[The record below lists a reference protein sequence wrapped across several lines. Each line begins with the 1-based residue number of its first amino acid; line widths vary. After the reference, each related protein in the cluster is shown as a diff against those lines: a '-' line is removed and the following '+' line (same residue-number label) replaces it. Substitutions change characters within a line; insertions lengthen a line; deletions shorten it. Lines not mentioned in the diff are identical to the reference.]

1 MTPAQKKSRREIAM
15 KHAAMRLGAAL
26 LATTMLV
33 STASAETIRWARAS
47 DALTLDP
54 HSQNQGVTHNFAHHI
69 YETLVDRDVEGN
81 LQPRLATS
89 WELKADDPTVW
100 VFRLREG
107 VTFHDG
113 APFTADDVVF
123 SLDRA
128 RSETSNMRQ
137 LHVDVESVTALDELT
152 VEVKMVGPSLLYPNN
167 LTNTFI
173 MDREWSEA
181 NDVVEVQDYAAGEDN
196 FAVRNTNGTG
206 PYVLQSR
213 EVDVRSVLTRNENHW
228 AETLPE
234 VTEIVY
240 LPIADAATRV
250 AALLSGEV
258 DIVQDVPVQDVERL
272 QATDG
277 IKVETGPENRV
288 IYFGYR
294 FGEEPLRSSN
304 ITDRNPFNDPRV
316 REAMELAIDRDA
328 IQQVV
333 MRGQSIPTGVA
344 NPPFVNGWTEEL
356 NAYPTP
362 DIERAQALLAEAGYP
377 DGFTVTLDTP
387 NNRYVNDE
395 AISQAVAGMLGR
407 IGIQVTLAS
416 RPIAQHSPLVIN
428 SETDFYLLGWGVPT
442 FDSAYVFN
450 DLVHTKE
457 GDYGAYNAGLY
468 SNPELDA
475 KIKSLGTEVDTEARN
490 ATIAEIWEVVKADRV
505 LLPIHNQVL
514 AYAMRDNVNLAVHPE
529 NQPLMSTVTFAD

>member
-137 LHVDVESVTALDELT
+137 LHVDVESVTAVDDLT

-356 NAYPTP
+356 NAYPAP

>member
-1 MTPAQKKSRREIAM
+1 M
-15 KHAAMRLGAAL
+15 KRTALRLGAAL
-26 LATTMLV
+26 LASTMLV
-33 STASAETIRWARAS
+33 TGALAETVRWARAS

-69 YETLVDRDVEGN
+69 YETLVDRDVDGA
-81 LQPRLATS
+81 LQARLATS
-89 WELKADDPTVW
+89 WEVKADDPTVW

-113 APFTADDVVF
+113 AAFTADDVVF

-128 RSETSNMRQ
+128 RSEKSNMRQ
-137 LHVDVESVTALDELT
+137 LHVDVESVTAVDDYT
-152 VEVKMVGPSLLYPNN
+152 VEVKMVGPSPLYPNN

-173 MDREWSEA
+173 MDREWAEA
-181 NDVVEVQDYAAGEDN
+181 NNVVSVQDYAAGEDN
-196 FAVRNTNGTG
+196 YAVRNTNGTG
-206 PYVLQSR
+206 PYILSSR

-228 AETLPE
+228 AEEKPP
-234 VTEIVY
+234 VTEIIY
-240 LPIADAATRV
+240 LPITDAATRI

-272 QATDG
+272 QSTAG

-288 IYFGYR
+288 IYFGYK
-294 FGEEPLRSSN
+294 FGDAPLKSSN
-304 ITDRNPFNDPRV
+304 VTDRNPFDDPRV
-316 REAMELAIDRDA
+316 REAMELAVDRDA
-328 IQQVV
+328 IRQVV

-356 NAYPTP
+356 DAYPAP
-362 DIERAQALLAEAGYP
+362 DLDRAKALLAEAGYP

-407 IGIQVTLAS
+407 IGINVTLAS
-416 RPIAQHSPLVIN
+416 RPVAQHSPLILSN
-428 SETDFYLLGWGVPT
+428 DTDFYLLGWGVPT

-450 DLVHTKE
+450 DLIHSKE
-457 GDYGAYNAGLY
+457 GNYGAYNVGLY
-468 SNPELDA
+468 TNPELDA
-475 KIKSLGTEVDTEARN
+475 KIQSLGTEVDLDKRN

-514 AYAMRDNVNLAVHPE
+514 AYAMREDISLAVHPE
-529 NQPLMSTVTFAD
+529 NQPLMTMVTFGN

>member
-1 MTPAQKKSRREIAM
+1 
-15 KHAAMRLGAAL
+15 MRKVFTGLAAAL
-26 LATTMLV
+26 LSTTMIV
-33 STASAETIRWARAS
+33 SAAAAETIRWARAS

-81 LQPRLATS
+81 LQARLATS

-100 VFRLREG
+100 VFKLREG

-113 APFTADDVVF
+113 AAFTAEDVVF

-128 RSETSNMRQ
+128 RSEKSNMRQ
-137 LHVDVESVTALDELT
+137 LHADVASVTAIDDLT
-152 VEVKMVGPSLLYPNN
+152 VEVQMTGPSPLYPNN

-173 MDREWSEA
+173 MDKTWSET
-181 NDVVEVQDYAAGEDN
+181 NNVVEVQDYAAGEDN

-206 PYVLQSR
+206 PYKLVSR
-213 EVDVRSVLTRNENHW
+213 EVDVQSVLTVNETHW
-228 AETLPE
+228 AEQKPA
-234 VTEIVY
+234 VTEIIY
-240 LPIADAATRV
+240 LPIADSATRV

-258 DIVQDVPVQDVERL
+258 DIVQDVPVQDIERL
-272 QATDG
+272 TGTEG
-277 IKVETGPENRV
+277 IKIETGPENRV

-294 FGEEPLRSSN
+294 FGDEPLKSSN
-304 ITDRNPFNDPRV
+304 VTEGNPFNDSRV
-316 REAMELAIDRDA
+316 REAIELAIDRDA

-333 MRGQSIPTGVA
+333 MRGQSDPTGVA
-344 NPPFVNGWTEEL
+344 NPPFVNGWTPEL
-356 NAYPTP
+356 DAYPAV
-362 DIERAQALLAEAGYP
+362 DLDRARALLAEAGYP

-395 AISQAVAGMLGR
+395 AISQAVVGMLGR

-416 RPIAQHSPLVIN
+416 RPIAQHSPLVTS

-457 GDYGAYNAGLY
+457 GNFGAYNAGLY

-475 KIKSLGTEVDTEARN
+475 KIKSLGTEVDAEKRN

-514 AYAMRDNVNLAVHPE
+514 AYAMKDRITLPVHPE
-529 NQPLMSTVTFAD
+529 NQPLMTSVTFAD

>member
-1 MTPAQKKSRREIAM
+1 MNKVIFG
-15 KHAAMRLGAAL
+15 LGAAL
-26 LATTMLV
+26 LSTTILV
-33 STASAETIRWARAS
+33 SSVSAETVRWARAS

-69 YETLVDRDVEGN
+69 YETLVDRDVEGT

-89 WELKADDPTVW
+89 WEIKADDPTTW
-100 VFRLREG
+100 VFKLRDG

-113 APFTADDVVF
+113 AAFTAEDVVF

-128 RSETSNMRQ
+128 RSEKSNMRQ
-137 LHVDVESVTALDELT
+137 LHVDVESVTAVDDLT
-152 VEVKMVGPSLLYPNN
+152 VEVKMKGPSPLYINN

-173 MDREWSEA
+173 MDKTWSET
-181 NDVVEVQDYAAGEDN
+181 NNVVEVQDYAAGEDN

-206 PYVLQSR
+206 PYKLVSR
-213 EVDVRSVLTRNENHW
+213 EVDVRSVMAVNEDHW
-228 AETLPE
+228 AHAPA
-234 VTEIVY
+234 VTEIIY

-258 DIVQDVPVQDVERL
+258 DIVQDVPVQDIDRL
-272 QATDG
+272 GGTAG
-277 IKVETGPENRV
+277 IKIETGPENRV
-288 IYFGYR
+288 IYFGYK
-294 FGEEPLRSSN
+294 FGDAPLKTSN

-316 REAMELAIDRDA
+316 REAMELAVDRDA

-333 MRGQSIPTGVA
+333 MRGQSVPTGVA
-344 NPPFVNGWTEEL
+344 NPPFVSGWTEEL
-356 NAYPTP
+356 DAYPAV
-362 DIERAQALLAEAGYP
+362 DLDRAKALLTEAGYP

-395 AISQAVAGMLGR
+395 AISQAVVGMLGR

-416 RPIAQHSPLVIN
+416 RPVAQHSPLVTSN
-428 SETDFYLLGWGVPT
+428 ETDFYLLGWGVPT

-450 DLVHTKE
+450 DLVHTKD
-457 GDYGAYNAGLY
+457 GSYGAYNGGLY

-475 KIKSLGTEVDTEARN
+475 KIQSLGTETDVEVRN
-490 ATIAEIWEVVKADRV
+490 ATVAEIWQVVKQDRV

-514 AYAMRDNVNLAVHPE
+514 AYAMKDRISLPVHPE
-529 NQPLMSTVTFAD
+529 NQPLMTSVTIAD